1 VFRDIYGLFLGILT
15 VGGHNLES
23 MAVPPKVHFAGWEQF
38 SSLSSGGGAF
48 ERSFSE
54 AAAATPSASD
64 TVSQAGEILPP
75 TETIEDEIAM
85 LSDVCAEM
93 SQRLEALCD
102 RIVTRKLAGGV

>member
-1 VFRDIYGLFLGILT
+1 LHVFFDLFLGTLT
-15 VGGHNLES
+15 VCGHNLRS
-23 MAVPPKVHFAGWEQF
+23 MAAPPKVHFAGWDQL
-38 SSLSSGGGAF
+38 SNLSSCCGSLQ
-48 ERSFSE
+48 RSFSE
-54 AAAATPSASD
+54 AAAATPTASD
-64 TVSQAGEILPP
+64 NVSQAGELLPP